1 LIAKEGSPMKIENNG
16 STPVS
21 PKKVDNVS
29 SAGKK
34 TPLQRTANAEVGKD
48 RAEVTENA
56 RLLAKARASL
66 DSLDGAENERLDMLR
81 REIESGNYQIPV
93 EDLARR
99 LYAKHNLISNSGD
112 E

>member
-1 LIAKEGSPMKIENNG
+1 MKIENNG

-21 PKKVDNVS
+21 PKKVDSVS
-29 SAGKK
+29 SAAKK
-34 TPLQRTANAEVGKD
+34 SSLQRTSSAAVGKD

-66 DSLDGAENERLDMLR
+66 DNIQDVESERIEMLR
-81 REIESGNYQIPV
+81 REIENGSYQIPV

-99 LYAKHNLISNSGD
+99 LAARRDLIIDRGD

>member
-1 LIAKEGSPMKIENNG
+1 VFAKEGSPMKIENNG

-34 TPLQRTANAEVGKD
+34 SPLQRTANVAMGKD
-48 RAEVTENA
+48 HAEVTENA
-56 RLLAKARASL
+56 RLLAKARMSL
-66 DSLDGAENERLDMLR
+66 DSLENVENDRIEMLR
-81 REIESGNYQIPV
+81 REIESGSYQIPV

-99 LYAKHNLISNSGD
+99 LLAKRDLISNDGD

>member
-1 LIAKEGSPMKIENNG
+1 MKIENNG

-21 PKKVDNVS
+21 PKKIDNVS

-34 TPLQRTANAEVGKD
+34 GSLQRTANAAMGKD

-56 RLLAKARASL
+56 RLLAKARVSL
-66 DSLDGAENERLDMLR
+66 DSIQDVENERIEMLR
-81 REIESGNYQIPV
+81 REIENGSYQIPV

-99 LYAKHNLISNSGD
+99 LLARRDLIDTSGD